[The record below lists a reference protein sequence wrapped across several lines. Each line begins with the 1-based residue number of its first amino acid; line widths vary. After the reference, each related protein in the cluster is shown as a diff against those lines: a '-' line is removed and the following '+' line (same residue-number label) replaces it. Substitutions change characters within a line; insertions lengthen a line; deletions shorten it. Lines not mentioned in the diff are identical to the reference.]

1 MMTEGYMM
9 KLKKLAI
16 AGALVLVSMAAFAD
30 GATCGK
36 GKFDKAQ
43 WQEHKLEHF
52 EKHQERLHTV
62 LQLNATQETAWN
74 TYQAQIK
81 PKEKGEHPDFA
92 ELDKLGTIQRL
103 DKMEAWDK
111 TRDARQAERS
121 KAIRTFYAQLND
133 SQKKVFDE
141 NAFPHPHHGGR
152 GHDHGGPQHDKP
164 HHDKPQ
170 S

>member
-1 MMTEGYMM
+1 M

-30 GATCGK
+30 GPTCGK
-36 GKFDKAQ
+36 GKFDKAH

-52 EKHQERLHTV
+52 EKHQEKLHTV
-62 LQLNATQETAWN
+62 LQLNAAQETAWN
-74 TYQAQIK
+74 AYQGQIK

-92 ELDKLGTIQRL
+92 ELDKLGTLQRL

-133 SQKKVFDE
+133 AQKKVFDE
-141 NAFPHPHHGGR
+141 NAFQHSHHGGR
-152 GHDHGGPQHDKP
+152 GHDHGGPQHDKS

>member
-1 MMTEGYMM
+1 M
-9 KLKKLAI
+9 KLKQLAI
-16 AGALVLVSMAAFAD
+16 ASALALVSMTALAD
-30 GATCGK
+30 HGATCGK
-36 GKFDKAQ
+36 GKFDKTT
-43 WQEHKLEHF
+43 WQEHRAEHF

-62 LQLNATQETAWN
+62 LQLTAAQESAWN
-74 TYQAQIK
+74 TYQLQIK
-81 PKEKGEHPDFA
+81 PKDKAERPDVAALEK
-92 ELDKLGTIQRL
+92 LNTVQRL
-103 DKMEAWDK
+103 DKMEALDK
-111 TRDARQAERS
+111 ERDAEQAQRA

-141 NAFPHPHHGGR
+141 NAFPHPHHGRR